1 MKAFFGALVL
11 TLASAAVGVFAAA
24 GLHEITSAAAGGS
37 SADDQAKAAASAPAQ
52 GAGIKQQVNYSMR
65 PGVQRVPSAADGI

>member
-24 GLHEITSAAAGGS
+24 GLHEISSAAADAS
-37 SADDQAKAAASAPAQ
+37 SADDQAKTAASAQAQ
-52 GAGIKQQVNYSMR
+52 DARIKRQVNYPMR
-65 PGVQRVPSAADGI
+65 RGVQRVPSAADGI